1 MPANAKTLQLT
12 EQQGLGL
19 SAANKVKMGIEF
31 VEVLSQNEQVETD
44 KAVYESSVKNLE
56 QKINKSDNAEANG
69 AI

>member
-44 KAVYESSVKNLE
+44 KAVYESSVKNLQ